1 MDKKIRY
8 GIIGFGT
15 QGSSYCNILTGTAAF
30 AGFPAAPVPPHCTLG
45 AICDIDPCQAGSRQG
60 EVPRL
65 PCLRGLPG
73 HDRLRQL

>member
-30 AGFPAAPVPPHCTLG
+30 AGFPAAPIPPHCTLTLPSG
-45 AICDIDPCQAGSRQG
+45 QP
-60 EVPRL
+60 PRRSSPTTL
-65 PCLRGLPG
+65 STRTTGT
-73 HDRLRQL
+73 